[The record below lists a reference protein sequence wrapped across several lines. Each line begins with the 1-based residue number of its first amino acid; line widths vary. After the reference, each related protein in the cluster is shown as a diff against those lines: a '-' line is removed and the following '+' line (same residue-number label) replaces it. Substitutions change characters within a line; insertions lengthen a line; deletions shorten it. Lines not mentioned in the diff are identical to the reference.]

1 MPKQLSDIELDE
13 VSVCAEP
20 ANEDAVVVI
29 VKAKSNNHDT
39 ELPMPPIDDERVE
52 DAADELEAGAE
63 DFDDETLEAVAGEM
77 AELDEAGELVPAFAA
92 MLAGLEEAGETI
104 TKMAAAYE
112 DIEGEHEELKKSA
125 SLLVSKVEKMAKG
138 GDQEATD
145 LVSILKSSMGG
156 AELDPAVERRVAAL
170 EIVAKAAEEKEAV
183 EKARA
188 IGAGKPEELAPV
200 LVRLRKANA
209 KDADYI
215 EGLLK
220 TQAAAI
226 RKSNA
231 FKTLGASDP
240 APSSAIAKAS
250 LAAEEIRKAA
260 PSLSKQQALARVF
273 EENPDLYAEHLA
285 EKHAA

>member
-39 ELPMPPIDDERVE
+39 ENSMPPIDDERVE
-52 DAADELEAGAE
+52 DAADLEANDEG
-63 DFDDETLEAVAGEM
+63 FDDETLEAVAGEM

-112 DIEGEHEELKKSA
+112 EIEGEHEELKKSA

-145 LVSILKSSMGG
+145 LVSVLKSSMGG

-170 EIVAKAAEEKEAV
+170 EIVAKAAEEKEAI

-220 TQAAAI
+220 TQAGMI
-226 RKSNA
+226 KKSNA

-260 PSLSKQQALARVF
+260 PALSKQQALARVF